1 MMKVIILIQFTYITE
16 YIVHM
21 LDVVNEYPS

>member
-1 MMKVIILIQFTYITE
+1 MLKVIILIQFTYITE

-21 LDVVNEYPS
+21 PDVVNEYPS